1 MQVSQYK
8 LYNKIF
14 EEFRE
19 NGRFSK
25 IFFTHLSQKSRK
37 AYTFISIL
45 HKMFLKFKE
54 GSGVGRGGD
63 HSNSTYFV
71 YI

>member
-8 LYNKIF
+8 LYNKMF

-37 AYTFISIL
+37 AYTLIL

-54 GSGVGRGGD
+54 GSGVGGGGN

>member
-8 LYNKIF
+8 LYNKMF

-37 AYTFISIL
+37 AYTSIL

-54 GSGVGRGGD
+54 GSGVGGGGN
-63 HSNSTYFV
+63 HSNSTYFF

>member
-8 LYNKIF
+8 LYNKMF

-37 AYTFISIL
+37 AYTSIL

-54 GSGVGRGGD
+54 GSGVGGGGN

>member
-1 MQVSQYK
+1 M
-8 LYNKIF
+8 F

-37 AYTFISIL
+37 AYTSIL

-54 GSGVGRGGD
+54 GSGVGGGGN

-71 YI
+71 YIWGSSNFGIIKK